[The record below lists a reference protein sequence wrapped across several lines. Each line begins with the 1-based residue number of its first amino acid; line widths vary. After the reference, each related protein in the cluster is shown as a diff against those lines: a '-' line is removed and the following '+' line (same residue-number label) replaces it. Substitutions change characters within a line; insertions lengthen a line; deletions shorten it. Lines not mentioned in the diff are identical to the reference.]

1 MEMKSKKKPAKPRY
15 MSDGDFDELRQS
27 FSEVLQFVR
36 GERTDLRTTRRL
48 LPPGPEPMQ
57 AEDIVALR
65 HKLKLSQAV
74 FARLLNVSKK
84 TLEAWEYGARTP
96 GDAAL
101 KLLRI
106 VQKHPEILME

>member
-1 MEMKSKKKPAKPRY
+1 MKAKKNPAKSRY
-15 MSDGDFDELRQS
+15 MSDDDFAELRQS
-27 FSEVLQFVR
+27 FNEVLQFVR

-48 LPPGPEPMQ
+48 LPPGPEPIP

-65 HKLKLSQAV
+65 RRLKLSQAV

-84 TLEAWEYGARTP
+84 TLEAWEYGTRTP

-106 VQKHPEILME
+106 AEKHPEILME